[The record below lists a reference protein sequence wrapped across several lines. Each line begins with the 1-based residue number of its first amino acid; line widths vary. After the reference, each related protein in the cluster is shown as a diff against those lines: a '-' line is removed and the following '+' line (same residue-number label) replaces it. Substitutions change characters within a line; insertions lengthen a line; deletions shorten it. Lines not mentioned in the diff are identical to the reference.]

1 MENKLKIYKEKLIIE
16 NIVMAIGTAALL
28 AVQFLRLRPS
38 YEGKYGDFYQGF
50 IAGMAAGLCLLL
62 VICLVRNLMA
72 ILKEDRLKALYIK
85 ENDERRAA
93 VCTNGRSLGASI
105 FLLISIPGMVV
116 AGYFSAT
123 VFFTMVVCVLVLSV
137 CCGLGKL
144 YYAKKCEF
152 YSLFANFPTVLCLFC
167 HRKASLESAGSG
179 GAFPGFCSLLFFSY
193 CYLIPMLD
201 MGVRLC

>member
-1 MENKLKIYKEKLIIE
+1 MENKLKIYREKLIIE
-16 NIVMAIGTAALL
+16 NIIMAIGTAALL

-72 ILKEDRLKALYIK
+72 ILKEERLKALYIK

-144 YYAKKCEF
+144 YYTKKCKF
-152 YSLFANFPTVLCLFC
+152 YSLFANFPTVLCLLC

-179 GAFPGFCSLLFFSY
+179 GRFSRFLQPAFLFLLLSY
-193 CYLIPMLD
+193 SYA
-201 MGVRLC
+201 

>member
-62 VICLVRNLMA
+62 VIGLVRNLMA
-72 ILKEDRLKALYIK
+72 ILKEERLKALYIK

-123 VFFTMVVCVLVLSV
+123 VFFTMVVCVMVLSV

-144 YYAKKCEF
+144 YYTKK
-152 YSLFANFPTVLCLFC
+152 
-167 HRKASLESAGSG
+167 
-179 GAFPGFCSLLFFSY
+179 
-193 CYLIPMLD
+193 M
-201 MGVRLC
+201 

>member
-1 MENKLKIYKEKLIIE
+1 
-16 NIVMAIGTAALL
+16 
-28 AVQFLRLRPS
+28 
-38 YEGKYGDFYQGF
+38 
-50 IAGMAAGLCLLL
+50 MAAGLCLLL

-93 VCTNGRSLGASI
+93 VFTNGRSLGASI
-105 FLLISIPGMVV
+105 FLLTSIPGMVL

-144 YYAKKCEF
+144 YYTKK
-152 YSLFANFPTVLCLFC
+152 
-167 HRKASLESAGSG
+167 
-179 GAFPGFCSLLFFSY
+179 
-193 CYLIPMLD
+193 M
-201 MGVRLC
+201 

>member
-38 YEGKYGDFYQGF
+38 YEGNYGDFYQGF

-62 VICLVRNLMA
+62 VIGLVRNLMA
-72 ILKEDRLKALYIK
+72 IWKEERLKALYIK

-93 VCTNGRSLGASI
+93 VYTNGRSLGASV
-105 FLLISIPGMVV
+105 FLLSSIPGMVV

-123 VFFTMVVCVLVLSV
+123 VFFTMLACVLALAL
-137 CCGLGKL
+137 CCSLGKL
-144 YYAKKCEF
+144 YYE
-152 YSLFANFPTVLCLFC
+152 
-167 HRKASLESAGSG
+167 RK
-179 GAFPGFCSLLFFSY
+179 
-193 CYLIPMLD
+193 M
-201 MGVRLC
+201 